1 MVGARMAA
9 HPTLANISIDR
20 AMLDPN
26 LLGAALG
33 DANSWSTWLAVL
45 KAAFGVE
52 LTPAELAMCAEV
64 TGGRA
69 PPAARVRELWAI
81 LGRRSGKSRIAA
93 AIASYIAVFIDHSAS
108 LAAGEVGTILVLAAS
123 KTQAQSVFGYI
134 RAFFE
139 SSPILR
145 QLVVS
150 ETTDELRLAG
160 DISIA
165 VHTNNYRTVRGRTLL
180 ACIFDEVAFWRD
192 EASSVPDV
200 ETYRAVLPALAT
212 TGGMLV
218 AISSPYAQRGLLYTK
233 HRDHFGADDDRVLV
247 VQAGTSVFNPSIDL
261 DVLDEARRDDPESAA
276 AEWDGLFRSDL
287 STFIDPAVVAKGIDP
302 GVHERPF
309 DRSYRYHAFCDPSG
323 GAHDAMTVGIAH
335 AEGERAVLDCVR
347 EVHPPF
353 DPHDVVVEFARLLER
368 YRISTVTGDRYAAEW
383 VVGAFKTSGIRYT
396 ASSFN
401 RSEIYLEALPALMAG
416 QFILLDNPRLIAQI
430 GNLER
435 RTSRAGRDA
444 VDHMR
449 GASDD
454 LSNAALGALNLA
466 ASARPGARLN
476 LPPPKIN
483 LGYAAMKQRYRGR
496 RQRYLG

>member
-1 MVGARMAA
+1 MPAPAA
-9 HPTLANISIDR
+9 LTSIPIDR
-20 AMLDPN
+20 ALLDPN

-33 DANSWSTWLAVL
+33 DAGSWSTWLAIL

-52 LTPAELAMCAEV
+52 LTLQEAAIYRSV

-69 PPAARVRELWAI
+69 PPAGRVRELWSI

-93 AIASYIAVFIDHSAS
+93 AIASYIAAFVDHSAS

-123 KTQAQSVFGYI
+123 KIQAQSVFGYI

-139 SSPILR
+139 TSPILR
-145 QLVVS
+145 QLVVG
-150 ETTDELRLAG
+150 ETTDELRLVG
-160 DISIA
+160 NISIA
-165 VHTNNYRTVRGRTLL
+165 VHTNNYRTIRGRTLL

-192 EASSVPDV
+192 ETSSVPDV

-218 AISSPYAQRGLLYTK
+218 GISSPYAQRGLLFTK
-233 HRDHFGADDDRVLV
+233 HRDHFGVDDDSVLV
-247 VQAGTSVFNPSIDL
+247 VQAGTSAFNPNIDPE
-261 DVLDEARRDDPESAA
+261 VLDEARRDDPESAA

-287 STFIDPAVVAKGIDP
+287 STFIDPTAVAKGVDP

-309 DRSYRYHAFCDPSG
+309 DRNYRYYAFCDPSG
-323 GAHDAMTVGIAH
+323 GAHDAMTMGIAH
-335 AEGERAVLDCVR
+335 AEGERGVLDCVR
-347 EVHPPF
+347 EVRPPF

-383 VVGAFKTSGIRYT
+383 VVGAFKASGIRYT
-396 ASSFN
+396 TSSLS
-401 RSEIYLEALPALMAG
+401 RSEVYLEALPALMAG

-435 RTSRAGRDA
+435 RTSRGGRDS

-449 GASDD
+449 GAFDD

-476 LPPPKIN
+476 LPAPKVN
-483 LGYAAMKQRYRGR
+483 LGYAAMKQRYGGR
-496 RQRYLG
+496 RQRFLG